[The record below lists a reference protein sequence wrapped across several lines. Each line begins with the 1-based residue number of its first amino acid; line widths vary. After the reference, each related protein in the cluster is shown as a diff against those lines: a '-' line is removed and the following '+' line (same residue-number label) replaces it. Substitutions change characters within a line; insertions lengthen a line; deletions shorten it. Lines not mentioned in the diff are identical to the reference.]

1 MVQIFRAADRI
12 STPWKNGG
20 GITRE
25 VAVWPLA
32 AGMEEFGWR
41 VSIATVSRGGAF
53 SIFPGVDRELAVIE
67 GVLQLAIDG
76 RPAVSLDGS
85 SLPVRFAGDVPSQGE
100 PHGGHV
106 TDLNVMTRR
115 GQYTSRMR
123 RVTVGGAH
131 TIGEILSASRPVGE
145 RSEHSERIEVTILIA
160 IHPMTVTK
168 SGVQHSVKGQDA
180 VCLEP
185 NDRDITFAAP
195 AASALVVEISSGRL

>member
-32 AGMEEFGWR
+32 AGMDEFGWR

-76 RPAVSLDGS
+76 QPAVSLDANS
-85 SLPVRFAGDVPSQGE
+85 PPVRFAGDVPSHGE

-115 GQYTSRMR
+115 GQYASRMS
-123 RVTVGGAH
+123 RVTIGGAL
-131 TIGEILSASRPVGE
+131 TIGEILSVSRPAAE
-145 RSEHSERIEVTILIA
+145 RAEVTILIA

-168 SGVQHSVKGQDA
+168 SGAQHSVKSQDA

-195 AASALVVEISSGRL
+195 AASALVVEISSGHR

>member
-32 AGMEEFGWR
+32 AGMDEFGWR
-41 VSIATVSRGGAF
+41 ISIATVSRGGAF

-67 GVLQLAIDG
+67 GVLQLTIDA
-76 RPAVSLDGS
+76 RPAVSLDAS
-85 SLPVRFAGDVPSQGE
+85 SPPLRFAGDVPSHGE

-123 RVTVGGAH
+123 RVTIGGAH
-131 TIGEILSASRPVGE
+131 VLSEILPASRPAI
-145 RSEHSERIEVTILIA
+145 ERIEVTILIA

-168 SGVQHSVKGQDA
+168 SGVQHSIKSQDA

-185 NDRDITFAAP
+185 HDGDFTFAAA
-195 AASALVVEISSGRL
+195 AASAIVVEISGSHRRSLAD